1 MQTGS
6 GEVIKLRPGD
16 HVVQRGTMHKWIN
29 GSDTEPTRFI
39 AVTVPCEPFKIPGT
53 DKMLQEVH
61 VEGSEAK
68 DWDVSQL

>member
-1 MQTGS
+1 
-6 GEVIKLRPGD
+6 
-16 HVVQRGTMHKWIN
+16 MHKWIN

-39 AVTVPCEPFKIPGT
+39 AVTVPCEPFKVPGT